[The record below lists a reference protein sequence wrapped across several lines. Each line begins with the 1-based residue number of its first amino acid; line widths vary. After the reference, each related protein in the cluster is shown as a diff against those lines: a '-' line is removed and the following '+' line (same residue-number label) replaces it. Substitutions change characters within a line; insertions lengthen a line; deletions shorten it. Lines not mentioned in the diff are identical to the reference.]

1 MPRHPGDPERLPK
14 EVVLKRAADL
24 AEALYAMPRGAAGL
38 GGRPDSYSNY
48 TSQLAAIGN
57 NNNRQ
62 SVTIITRL
70 SLAGHEGY
78 GEGVA
83 GEEYRGGQSSSP
95 RSYTEAGPATPVSST
110 GYLASMQPPVAPMP
124 GSPGIFNSA
133 SSSEYPQLSMFLTHS
148 YTYVSFSITAILL

>member
-1 MPRHPGDPERLPK
+1 MIVKTGCGIDG
-14 EVVLKRAADL
+14 
-24 AEALYAMPRGAAGL
+24 ALH
-38 GGRPDSYSNY
+38 S
-48 TSQLAAIGN
+48 TSHN
-57 NNNRQ
+57 
-62 SVTIITRL
+62 ITRL

-110 GYLASMQPPVAPMP
+110 GYLASMQPPVPPMP

-133 SSSEYPQLSMFLTHS
+133 SSSEYPYLSMFLTHS
-148 YTYVSFSITAILL
+148 YTIHIRQSL